1 MLIQKLSVK
10 HSTSALLMVLEV
22 LPSTASSVPMELS
35 LTRTTSSVTG
45 GSTLTAPL
53 LRTSTVSMMR
63 LLLREM
69 LLLVLLIRLSME
81 LLLSMELPLHQ
92 LETTLLPGELLA
104 SLEDPGEEEEGGTK
118 EVREEEEDLVEL
130 DLTHVDGLMDYNL
143 LINSIN

>member
-1 MLIQKLSVK
+1 
-10 HSTSALLMVLEV
+10 
-22 LPSTASSVPMELS
+22 MELS
-35 LTRTTSSVTG
+35 STRTTSSVTG
-45 GSTLTAPL
+45 GSTLTVPL

-69 LLLVLLIRLSME
+69 LLLVPLLRLSME
-81 LLLSMELPLHQ
+81 QPLHL

>member
-35 LTRTTSSVTG
+35 STRTTSSVTG

-69 LLLVLLIRLSME
+69 LLLVPLIRLSMVLPSQSTLLQFPLLQPMMTTLL
-81 LLLSMELPLHQ
+81 LLLSMSLMM
-92 LETTLLPGELLA
+92 TTL
-104 SLEDPGEEEEGGTK
+104 
-118 EVREEEEDLVEL
+118 
-130 DLTHVDGLMDYNL
+130 
-143 LINSIN
+143 